1 MASES
6 YEDKWVFFVFLANK
20 YMFKINNRNNRK
32 IKNNRKFCARY
43 VKCH

>member
-32 IKNNRKFCARY
+32 LKTTENS
-43 VKCH
+43 VLDM